1 MGPHQ
6 ERDKGEALA
15 LVFSRPCAI
24 LKASEAIMRNI
35 YGLIA
40 IVILASC
47 TVTSYDGS
55 IRVVNNSSV
64 DISNITYAGETIQ
77 EGDTVNL
84 PAGADGEI
92 AVSLDSGYRYTFP
105 VIVKIS
111 IRDNYLIT
119 IYGSGEMREG
129 TPLLYAKVQTY

>member
-1 MGPHQ
+1 
-6 ERDKGEALA
+6 
-15 LVFSRPCAI
+15 
-24 LKASEAIMRNI
+24 MRKI
-35 YGLIA
+35 YGLLA
-40 IVILASC
+40 IVIFASC

-55 IRVVNNSSV
+55 LRVINNSGV
-64 DISNITYAGETIQ
+64 PVSNITYAGETIN
-77 EGDTVNL
+77 EGATVSL
-84 PAGADGEI
+84 PGGSTGEI

-105 VIVKIS
+105 IIVKIS